1 MEWWKK
7 KRFRMIQNNLR
18 DIDAGMDVDRYI
30 EYLKEFGA
38 NVCMVGCG
46 GITAFYPTELECQR
60 TSPYLTDDFFGNLL
74 QKCHENGIRVIARF
88 DFSKTHKEFVH
99 SHPEW
104 FSRSLEG
111 TPVFFNDTAAA
122 CVNGDYQQN
131 CSLQILE
138 EVLTHYPVDG
148 VFFNMF
154 GYQTRDYDN
163 RYVGICQCDSCR
175 EKFRV
180 YSGMELPVEER
191 EEDPAVQ
198 KYREF
203 QKATTEELLEKIYRR
218 VKQLNPDVAV
228 CTYSNHGVDLVR
240 SESNSAVDR
249 PLPFWTMA
257 SEENAAC
264 VKDSL
269 PGVFSSN
276 CVINAVDIFYRFMGV
291 SPWLNA
297 LRLYGNL
304 ATGENLDWCIIGGF
318 ETYPDR
324 KNFPLVREVFQFH
337 RKYERYLNRLEST
350 ANILLLRPSGQGA
363 RAMDEYRGI
372 FRMLKESHLLFDLVD
387 VRETEQIVE
396 KAGRY
401 SLILLPGIDWLEPSA
416 AEALETSKAVVA
428 ATGAALRRQPEL
440 LKRLFG
446 ISLGEA
452 LPAVRGC
459 YLLTEPKEVF
469 EDFSDRDWV
478 YLDRDYYFMEPEKEN
493 ENYLPLI
500 RAGMYGPPERCQ
512 GYEITDQ
519 SSVSVRR
526 GKSVYF
532 PWMPGTLYHLH
543 GYEDFRQL
551 FLDVLRKN
559 GDMEN
564 RLLQADAPPCAEV
577 FFDRC
582 GPGQYLLQILNYSG
596 YNGTTFSKP
605 LPVEVTVTLK
615 NIQVEK
621 VQLLTGGGRKKL
633 SDQARFRLKVQG
645 LYQAVLVTG
654 KEEV

>member
-1 MEWWKK
+1 
-7 KRFRMIQNNLR
+7 
-18 DIDAGMDVDRYI
+18 
-30 EYLKEFGA
+30 
-38 NVCMVGCG
+38 
-46 GITAFYPTELECQR
+46 
-60 TSPYLTDDFFGNLL
+60 
-74 QKCHENGIRVIARF
+74 
-88 DFSKTHKEFVH
+88 
-99 SHPEW
+99 
-104 FSRSLEG
+104 
-111 TPVFFNDTAAA
+111 
-122 CVNGDYQQN
+122 
-131 CSLQILE
+131 
-138 EVLTHYPVDG
+138 
-148 VFFNMF
+148 
-154 GYQTRDYDN
+154 
-163 RYVGICQCDSCR
+163 
-175 EKFRV
+175 
-180 YSGMELPVEER
+180 
-191 EEDPAVQ
+191 
-198 KYREF
+198 
-203 QKATTEELLEKIYRR
+203 
-218 VKQLNPDVAV
+218 
-228 CTYSNHGVDLVR
+228 
-240 SESNSAVDR
+240 
-249 PLPFWTMA
+249 
-257 SEENAAC
+257 
-264 VKDSL
+264 
-269 PGVFSSN
+269 
-276 CVINAVDIFYRFMGV
+276 
-291 SPWLNA
+291 
-297 LRLYGNL
+297 
-304 ATGENLDWCIIGGF
+304 
-318 ETYPDR
+318 
-324 KNFPLVREVFQFH
+324 
-337 RKYERYLNRLEST
+337 
-350 ANILLLRPSGQGA
+350 
-363 RAMDEYRGI
+363 MDEYRGI